1 MPPRADEPGVAS
13 PHDQQTAEERW
24 RTLVEQIPAIT
35 YIADF
40 DARSTLLWLSPQ
52 IEQLLGY
59 SPEEM
64 LADQD
69 LWYRVVHPD
78 DRERVV
84 REEARVFDEVQPID
98 MEYRMVARD
107 GRVVWLRDQDTIV
120 HDSAGRPRLTQG
132 VLYDI
137 TEQRRAED
145 ALREE
150 RDRARQYLDVSGTIV
165 VVIDAEARIVLV
177 NSAGHRLLGYEE
189 GELTGRCAF
198 DVLAPPEMREA
209 MLAAH
214 TGAMRNGT
222 TPGNT
227 MESEVPTRDGGRRTV
242 MWSGTVLHDE
252 DGTPSALLSSGID
265 VTERREAEQQIAY
278 LAYHDSLTGLPN
290 RALLAEHM
298 ELSLARARRTS
309 NAVALLYLD
318 LDDFKLV
325 NDSLGH
331 AAGDQLLCQIAMRLQ
346 DRCRA
351 TDLLARQSGDEFL
364 VLLSDVGGDAVGTAR
379 IAADGIL
386 EVLARPFSI
395 AGTDFHIS
403 ASIGIAVFPRDANDA
418 EGLLGHADAAMYQAK
433 ARGRNTVAVFSG
445 EARQSRERLSLP
457 SRLRRAIERDEL
469 VLHWQPIVDPR
480 DGTLRKAE
488 ALVRWDDPSRGLVAP
503 VEFIP
508 FAEETG
514 LIDEIGDWVLEAL
527 CRQRLAWQAAGVDP
541 GVTFN
546 VSPRQLRRTAFAE
559 HLRARLDAHG
569 LDPSGVTIEVTE
581 SAAMGDHG
589 GAEPVL
595 RALAAAGFE
604 VAIDDFGAG
613 YSSLGRLRDLPVQL
627 LKIDRSFL
635 RDVPS
640 RPEATAVVTAILEL
654 AGALGMETVAEGVET
669 PEQRAFLVARGC
681 AMAQGFLLGRPGPAR
696 DLEPLLRRSLAR
708 R

>member
-1 MPPRADEPGVAS
+1 VAS
-13 PHDQQTAEERW
+13 PHDPQTAEARW
-24 RTLVEQIPAIT
+24 RSLVEQIPAIT

-40 DARSTLLWLSPQ
+40 DERATLTWVSPQ
-52 IEQLLGY
+52 IEQLLGHT
-59 SPEEM
+59 PDE
-64 LADQD
+64 LVADQE
-69 LWYRVVHPD
+69 LWYRLIHPD
-78 DRERVV
+78 DVEMVRAEEQRVY
-84 REEARVFDEVQPID
+84 EEVEEFLL
-98 MEYRMVARD
+98 EYRMVSRA
-107 GRVVWLRDQDTIV
+107 GHTVWVREQDSIV
-120 HDSAGRPRLTQG
+120 SDAGGRPIFTQG

-150 RDRARQYLDVSGTIV
+150 RDRARQYLDVAGTIV
-165 VVIDAEARIVLV
+165 VVIDADARIVLV
-177 NSAGHRLLGYEE
+177 NRAGHRLLGYEE

-198 DVLAPPEMREA
+198 DVLSPPEMREA
-209 MLAAH
+209 MRAAH
-214 TGAMRNGT
+214 AGAMRDGT
-222 TPGNT
+222 TPGNS

-252 DGTPSALLSSGID
+252 DGNATALLSSGID

-309 NAVALLYLD
+309 TAVALLYLD

-346 DRCRA
+346 DRCRE

-364 VLLSDVGGDAVGTAR
+364 VLLSDVDGDAIGTAR
-379 IAADGIL
+379 IAAEGIL
-386 EVLARPFSI
+386 DALSRPFSI
-395 AGTDFHIS
+395 AGTDFHIG

-418 EGLLGHADAAMYQAK
+418 EDLLGHADAAMYQAK

-457 SRLRRAIERDEL
+457 GRLRRAIERDEL
-469 VLHWQPIVDPR
+469 VLHWQPIVDPV

-488 ALVRWDDPSRGLVAP
+488 ALVRWDDPGRGLVAP
-503 VEFIP
+503 IEFIP

-527 CRQRLAWQAAGVDP
+527 CRQRLAWQSAGADP

-546 VSPRQLRRTAFAE
+546 VSPRELRRAGFAD
-559 HLRARLDAHG
+559 HLRSRLDAHG
-569 LDPSGVTIEVTE
+569 LDPAGVTIEVTE

-589 GAEPVL
+589 VAEPVM
-595 RALAAAGFE
+595 RAMAAAGFE

-635 RDVPS
+635 RDVPAK
-640 RPEATAVVTAILEL
+640 PEATAVITAILEL
-654 AGALGMETVAEGVET
+654 AGALGMKTVAEGVET
-669 PEQRAFLVARGC
+669 VGQRDFLVQRGC